1 MKPKTYIE
9 LQNNGNYQWFVLGCS
24 WIPPFTSSKRRLY
37 LSADGKTKTNP
48 TSMTGNEILLACLS
62 ARPIDEYYNDKPDPV
77 C

>member
-37 LSADGKTKTNP
+37 LSADGKTKTTP
-48 TSMTGNEILLACLS
+48 SMTNDEILLAILS
-62 ARPIDEYYNDKPDPV
+62 AKPIDEYYNDKPDPLR
-77 C
+77 